1 MCTLTGRNH
10 TPCILRLVNVLPCG
24 VHGSLT
30 NKSFDLMPDK
40 LHIILTGEQ
49 DKTRSFALSK
59 SVLKTSMLVSF
70 AAVITLIISS
80 VAGLNFARENS
91 RMKSSIASL
100 STGLAASKSWN
111 KDFKKRLL
119 QETSSKEASLQNK
132 LNSLIKKNNKK
143 EAMLNKAMA
152 GLKSR
157 SKSIESIL
165 RAVGIKIK
173 IKSSSK
179 NSGGPFV
186 PLSDNT
192 YDDLTFKVDSYLDA
206 VQAMPLGPPLM
217 GTITSKYG
225 RRIDPINHKP
235 GFHSGIDIRQKAGSK
250 IMTTADGI
258 VQEQGRSAGNGNYV
272 FIKHGQGFV
281 TKYLHMQKAL
291 VKKGQKVKRGQVIG
305 LVGNTGRS
313 TGAHLHYEIVYKNK
327 TVNPLRFVRIARY
340 VSKGSSRS

>member
-1 MCTLTGRNH
+1 MKS
-10 TPCILRLVNVLPCG
+10 
-24 VHGSLT
+24 SLA
-30 NKSFDLMPDK
+30 S
-40 LHIILTGEQ
+40 ISQE
-49 DKTRSFALSK
+49 
-59 SVLKTSMLVSF
+59 LKTS
-70 AAVITLIISS
+70 
-80 VAGLNFARENS
+80 
-91 RMKSSIASL
+91 KSS
-100 STGLAASKSWN
+100 N
-111 KDFKKRLL
+111 KKFETRLT
-119 QETSSKEASLQNK
+119 QELSSKEARLQKK
-132 LNSLIKKNNKK
+132 LDNLIKINNTK
-143 EAMLNKAMA
+143 EAMLSKAMI

-165 RAVGIKIK
+165 KAVGIKIK
-173 IKSSSK
+173 IKDNAK

-217 GTITSKYG
+217 GTITSRYG

-235 GFHSGIDIRQKAGSK
+235 GFHSGIDIRQKVGSK
-250 IMTTADGI
+250 IMSTADGI
-258 VQEQGRSAGNGNYV
+258 VQEQGRTRGNGNYLY
-272 FIKHGQGFV
+272 INHGQGFI
-281 TKYLHMQKAL
+281 TKYLHMKKAL

-340 VSKGSSRS
+340 VSKGAGKG